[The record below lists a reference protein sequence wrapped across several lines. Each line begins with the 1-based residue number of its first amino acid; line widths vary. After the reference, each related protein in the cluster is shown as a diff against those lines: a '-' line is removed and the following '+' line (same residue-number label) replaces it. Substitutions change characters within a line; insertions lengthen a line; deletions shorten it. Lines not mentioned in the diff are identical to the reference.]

1 LSRALSTVD
10 DARAEFSQQRS
21 RLQAAEDA
29 SDVPLPEAAPEIGG
43 AGGGRSFMHWMQIG
57 FAFSLPL
64 IIFVSLALL
73 IFFWLTGKAP

>member
-21 RLQAAEDA
+21 RLQAIATQD
-29 SDVPLPEAAPEIGG
+29 SDDVPLPEAAPEVGRGG
-43 AGGGRSFMHWMQIG
+43 ERSFGQWVMIG

-64 IIFVSLALL
+64 MTVGL
-73 IFFWLTGKAP
+73 IGFLIWWMAKG